1 MVKALD
7 AMPVGPPEYRGWQ
20 RHRGPEGDEE
30 RRSKKLSCIAEGEN
44 SKDLPGATYLCC
56 CERQIFEMGVARWI
70 LKSWTAEWQLAR
82 ANIQK
87 SSDIWVINREQYDA
101 IAIAIC
107 FNIKL
112 MLVWPPMEEAG
123 ISIRVMTRFRINWK
137 KGMRSQDVKAKVDS
151 DLVAEVGFRR
161 PQEKPEIIPSPE
173 VGVGPESVG
182 KWPVGGR
189 SVGVIR

>member
-1 MVKALD
+1 
-7 AMPVGPPEYRGWQ
+7 
-20 RHRGPEGDEE
+20 
-30 RRSKKLSCIAEGEN
+30 
-44 SKDLPGATYLCC
+44 
-56 CERQIFEMGVARWI
+56 MGVARWI

-161 PQEKPEIIPSPE
+161 PQETRRLFHRLRLVHVLWRFE
-173 VGVGPESVG
+173 

-189 SVGVIR
+189 SVRSDQVIPR